1 MQGNM
6 TIEEGVQALERVVAL
21 VRREISLTSLCFQA
35 ANDNGTEAHDGDVRA
50 RLLALGAVIAKA
62 EGKLELLNAASA
74 GS

>member
-1 MQGNM
+1 MPGNM
-6 TIEEGVQALERVVAL
+6 TIAEGVQALERVVDL
-21 VRREISLTSLCFQA
+21 VRREITLASLCFKA
-35 ANDNGTEAHDGDVRA
+35 ANDNGTEAYGGDVRA